1 MFLKSHCVS
10 HCWLSFLCALTPLLP
25 SWQGRGFVWVLTH
38 SVLREV
44 GEYQLIKTYC
54 YRSLP
59 LVSGGFR
66 CEHVT
71 QSGRGE

>member
-1 MFLKSHCVS
+1 MFLKSQCGS
-10 HCWLSFLCALTPLLP
+10 HCWLSFLCALTLLLP
-25 SWQGRGFVWVLTH
+25 SWQGMGFVWVLTH

-44 GEYQLIKTYC
+44 GECRLIKTYRD
-54 YRSLP
+54 RSLP

-71 QSGRGE
+71 QV